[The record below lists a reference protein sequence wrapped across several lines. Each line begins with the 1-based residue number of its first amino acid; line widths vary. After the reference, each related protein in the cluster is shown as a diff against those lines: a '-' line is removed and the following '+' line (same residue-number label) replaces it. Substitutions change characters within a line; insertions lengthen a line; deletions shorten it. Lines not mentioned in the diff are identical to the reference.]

1 MKNWFVEN
9 LGDRY
14 KLLSG
19 WQTVELIDKCLKERT
34 VGLSTEQRRVLIDSF
49 GDSGIR
55 GNLNMPFIAY
65 AWDEEEPTG
74 KSWWR
79 LTIPFFLVWV
89 FVVFFFL
96 QPFKWVITGKYYV
109 SQDSK
114 IGKFNIAWYNK
125 IFDRRWSE

>member
-1 MKNWFVEN
+1 MKNWFVEK

-49 GDSGIR
+49 GDAGIR

-65 AWDEEEPTG
+65 AWDEEKPTG
-74 KSWWR
+74 KGWWR
-79 LTIPFFLVWV
+79 LTIPLFFPYALIITFIVM
-89 FVVFFFL
+89 
-96 QPFKWVITGKYYV
+96 PIKWVITGKRSF
-109 SQDSK
+109 SQKSK
-114 IGKFNIAWYNK
+114 INKFNIAWYNK
-125 IFDRRWSE
+125 IFDRRWMN